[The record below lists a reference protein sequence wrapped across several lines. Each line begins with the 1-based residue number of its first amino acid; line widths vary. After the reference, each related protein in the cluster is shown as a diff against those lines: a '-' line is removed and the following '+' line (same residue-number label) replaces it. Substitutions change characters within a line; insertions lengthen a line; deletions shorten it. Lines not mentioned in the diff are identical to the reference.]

1 MEAVRRYVFPIIW
14 MVIIGLMTLALVKIA
29 FFSGDPTAS
38 AEDGAT
44 PQAAVDQYATVP
56 VSRGDIAST
65 LELTAT
71 VEADEG
77 TALKAKDAGEIT
89 EVSVSNG
96 DRVEEGTTILK
107 LRVPQEAATAPA
119 VDPADPNAVAAAAPA
134 EPQYKHLT
142 LKATTAGVVRDL
154 DALKGQTLAIGDIV
168 ATISPGTYAI
178 VAPLTPEQQLQL
190 LDQDLRASAVIPGTE
205 GPVACEAPKVEENSP
220 DASGAS
226 NTGAS
231 DPAAAMEGDPM
242 AGADTSAAS
251 GGASSAASLRCPV
264 LAGTKIVPGL
274 GVDVTVDLG
283 TATGVLT
290 VPTTAVKGEAGAGTV
305 YVLDDATGEPTEI
318 PVTLGKKGEDAVEIT
333 GGLEEG
339 QEVLQYVPGVDAE
352 DQMGMETW

>member
-1 MEAVRRYVFPIIW
+1 MEAVRRYVFPVIW
-14 MVIIGLMTLALVKIA
+14 MVIIGLMALALVKIA

-44 PQAAVDQYATVP
+44 PQVAVDQYATVP

-65 LELTAT
+65 LELTAS

-107 LRVPQEAATAPA
+107 LRVPQEAAAAPA
-119 VDPADPNAVAAAAPA
+119 IDPADPNAAAAAPA
-134 EPQYKHLT
+134 EPRYRHLT
-142 LKATTAGVVRDL
+142 LKSTTAGVVRDL
-154 DALKGQTLAIGDIV
+154 DALEGQTLAIGDTV

-190 LDQDLRASAVIPGTE
+190 LEQDLHASAVIPGTE
-205 GPVACEAPKVEENSP
+205 GPVACEAPKVEENAP
-220 DASGAS
+220 DASGAGA
-226 NTGAS
+226 GAS

-339 QEVLQYVPGVDAE
+339 QEVLQYVPGVDAK